1 MTAYHVLAWSLDL
14 NPLLDGN
21 SFLKVVPV
29 ATPWM
34 SWSHKACS
42 PVRVPLRICGWGWVG
57 VGGEITDKEEVGRK
71 ETETGR
77 EGGES
82 GTGGW

>member
-1 MTAYHVLAWSLDL
+1 MLAWSLDL

-34 SWSHKACS
+34 SWCHKASS

-57 VGGEITDKEEVGRK
+57 VGGEITEKEEGGR
-71 ETETGR
+71 ETGPERGRR
-77 EGGES
+77 ERDEGMVEP
-82 GTGGW
+82 GWG